1 MADTIKRLSLDLV
14 GLSTEA
20 QLIITR
26 DDGSTARVRV
36 DLAGAELT
44 ALLAVAAT
52 KLAALPPPP
61 TAQERA
67 AARAAA
73 DARRAA
79 LFAEAAARRNG

>member
-1 MADTIKRLSLDLV
+1 MADTIKRISLDLV

-20 QLIITR
+20 QVTIMH
-26 DDGSTARVRV
+26 DDGSLTRAKV
-36 DLAGAELT
+36 DLAGAALT

-52 KLAALPPPP
+52 KVAALPAPP